1 MMAFNRTV
9 FMLLRIKKKKTF
21 KVVNEQISI
30 YNPFA
35 CKMNFGPIR
44 KTSLR
49 KRVLWR
55 EVILPK
61 LSSLSPHS
69 RPCPQRCEL
78 TDWWVLGRDLRVSNP
93 TPSSSSSLGCALGNT
108 EHLLWLASHL
118 LRL

>member
-1 MMAFNRTV
+1 MMAFKTLCIQNQNRTV
-9 FMLLRIKKKKTF
+9 FMLLRLKKKKTF

-49 KRVLWR
+49 KRVLGR

-78 TDWWVLGRDLRVSNP
+78 TDCWVLGRDLRVSNP
-93 TPSSSSSLGCALGNT
+93 PLP
-108 EHLLWLASHL
+108 LLL
-118 LRL
+118 LYDVL